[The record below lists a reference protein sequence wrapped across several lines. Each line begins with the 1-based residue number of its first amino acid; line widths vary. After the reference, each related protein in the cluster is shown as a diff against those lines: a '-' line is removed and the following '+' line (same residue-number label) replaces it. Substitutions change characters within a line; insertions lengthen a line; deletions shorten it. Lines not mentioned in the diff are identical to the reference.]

1 MNFEEY
7 SMANDQALRGI
18 SRSDLSVIEGI
29 FLEARSRGALVVF
42 FGNGGS
48 AASATH
54 AVGDFTKTA
63 KAGRNSGGIRSMSF
77 SDSLSLFTAYSNDFS
92 FEDAGAH
99 MLEDFAGEG
108 DVLVLIS
115 VSGSSPNLIN
125 AARAAR
131 DLGVTVITLVGQN
144 GSSLVDVSDAALLV
158 PSSDYQIV
166 ENAHMSLI
174 HYFTKVLQEG

>member
-1 MNFEEY
+1 MNFEAY
-7 SMANDQALRGI
+7 SEANDQALRGI
-18 SRSDLSVIEGI
+18 SELDISAAAEI
-29 FLEARSRGALVVF
+29 FLMARSRGALVVF

-63 KAGRNSGGIRSMSF
+63 KGKRQFGGVRSLSL
-77 SDSLSLFTAYSNDFS
+77 SDYLSLFTAYSNDDS

-99 MLEDFAGEG
+99 MLGDLAAKG

-115 VSGSSPNLIN
+115 VSGSSPNLLS
-125 AARAAR
+125 AARAAKKM
-131 DLGVTVITLVGQN
+131 GMTVISLVGQN
-144 GSSLVDVSDAALLV
+144 GSNLGAVSDVALFV
-158 PSSDYQIV
+158 PSADYQIV

-174 HYFTKVLQEG
+174 HYFTKVLQES

>member
-1 MNFEEY
+1 MNFDEY
-7 SMANDQALRGI
+7 AKANDRALQGV
-18 SRSDLSVIEGI
+18 SKSDLSHVEEI

-63 KAGRNSGGIRSMSF
+63 KAGRKSGGVRSMSF

-99 MLEDFAGEG
+99 MLEDFAAEG

-115 VSGSSPNLIN
+115 VSGSSPNLVN

-131 DLGVTVITLVGQN
+131 NLGVTVISLVGQN
-144 GSSLVDVSDAALLV
+144 GSRLGDVSDAALFV